1 MREHLPVGALEIGMF
16 VVALDRPWHE
26 TTFPSTGFLVADERL
41 LVRIASVC
49 SRVCIDRTR
58 SLGAHHRAPHA
69 AVAVDTLEETREHA
83 DDGVRTPDALPAAR
97 SPFLTLLRKARD
109 ARPVLVDA
117 PGTQAYAVALGEEPF
132 EPGAHASADAEREI
146 VASRTA
152 ILAGLDAVRARQ
164 CADLAALAE
173 GVARMQRTLA
183 QRPDPL
189 RWLATLDAG
198 GAAPLREHAIEV
210 ATHLLV
216 FARHLGLDATTSTR
230 LGLAGLVQDLGKLRL
245 PRGLFKRGAQASAAD
260 VEIFRGH
267 VRHSLDLLAESGVR
281 DPELVRIVARHHE
294 RVDGHGYPDG
304 LAGDEIG
311 LHAEM
316 AGIVDAYCTLVNP
329 RRPGRALTS
338 QQALERLDGM
348 RGKHFSAGVVDQ
360 FLQCIG
366 LYPVGTLVELNTGE
380 IAVVVEQNRVRR
392 ARPTVMMLLGPE
404 RAVRRTPAT
413 LDLDRDPRTPNGL
426 PYAITGALASGAD
439 VIDPREYYLA

>member
-26 TTFPSTGFLVADERL
+26 TTFPSTGFLVADERE
-41 LVRIASVC
+41 LVRLASVC
-49 SRVCIDRTR
+49 SRVSIDRAR
-58 SLGAHHRAPHA
+58 SLGAHHRSPRA
-69 AVAVDTLEETREHA
+69 AVAVDTHA
-83 DDGVRTPDALPAAR
+83 PAAAPMTPAPVVLPTPGGAT
-97 SPFLTLLRKARD
+97 PFLALLKKARES
-109 ARPVLVDA
+109 RPAFVDA
-117 PGTQAYAVALGEEPF
+117 PVAASVAAPIGEAPF
-132 EPGAHASADAEREI
+132 EPAAHASAAAEREI
-146 VASRTA
+146 VEARTA
-152 ILAGLDAVRARQ
+152 ILEQLDAVRAHER
-164 CADLAALAE
+164 ADLAALAQ
-173 GVARMQRTLA
+173 GITRMQCTLA

-189 RWLATLDAG
+189 QWLATTDAG
-198 GAAPLREHAIEV
+198 GGAALREHAVEV

-216 FARHLGLDATTSTR
+216 FARHLGLDAATSTR

-245 PRGLFKRGAQASAAD
+245 PRDLFRRGAPASPAD
-260 VEIFRGH
+260 VETFRGH
-267 VRHSLDLLAESGVR
+267 VQHSLDLLAESGVR

-294 RVDGHGYPDG
+294 RVDGHGYPGG

-329 RRPGRALTS
+329 RRPGRTLTS

-392 ARPTVMMLLGPE
+392 ARPTVMVLLGPE
-404 RAVRRTPAT
+404 RTVRRTPST

-426 PYAITGALASGAD
+426 PYAIAGALASGAD